1 MERSETPGKSL
12 MEGAYRR
19 WREAF
24 SIASGY
30 CAWLSLWSVFSFFL
44 FVAGAILIRWGL
56 GDIEVR
62 EAGLALG
69 LGLAMWGWLLI
80 LVSGIAVW
88 VKVCRPSA
96 IMGQIEG

>member
-1 MERSETPGKSL
+1 MERSETRGKSL
-12 MEGAYRR
+12 LEGAQRR
-19 WREAF
+19 WSEAF

-30 CAWLSLWSVFSFFL
+30 CAWLLLWPVFSFFL
-44 FVAGAILIRWGL
+44 FVAGATLIRWGL

-69 LGLAMWGWLLI
+69 LGLATWGWLLI

-88 VKVCRPSA
+88 VKVSTISA
-96 IMGQIEG
+96 NNPA